1 MANRTMTLGGTGNV
15 LAAIRQ
21 PSATIAEALGE
32 IPQAGSGQSPLT
44 VISDCPVEAP
54 TATTNKAFGEVGD
67 PDLGVLVLDS
77 FVLFNLFCF
86 NLK

>member
-1 MANRTMTLGGTGNV
+1 M
-15 LAAIRQ
+15 
-21 PSATIAEALGE
+21 
-32 IPQAGSGQSPLT
+32 T